1 MVHDFVLSVVVM
13 ISPQSV
19 EATLEDKALAH
30 VVKQNESQSRS
41 VEVTINGTPE
51 GLIVAYGGL
60 VTGHGTS
67 PPAA

>member
-13 ISPQSV
+13 ISPQWV